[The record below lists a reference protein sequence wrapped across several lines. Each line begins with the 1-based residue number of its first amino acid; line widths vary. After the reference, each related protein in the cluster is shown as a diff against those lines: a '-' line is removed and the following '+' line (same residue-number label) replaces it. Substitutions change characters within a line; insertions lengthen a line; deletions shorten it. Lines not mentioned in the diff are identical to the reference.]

1 MAVSNILELSIF
13 GFVICENNS
22 YNENQSKHLTIVKN
36 NVVIFFSSQS
46 LEYLECTSV
55 ELHLKNIG
63 SYLKEQVS
71 NQTFRNP
78 FQKGTSILCQVVR
91 KACDLTMSP
100 DVQLLD
106 DKKWTELLRRY
117 KR

>member
-1 MAVSNILELSIF
+1 MYIGGIAF
-13 GFVICENNS
+13 
-22 YNENQSKHLTIVKN
+22 
-36 NVVIFFSSQS
+36 
-46 LEYLECTSV
+46 
-55 ELHLKNIG
+55 KNIG
-63 SYLKEQVS
+63 SYFKEQVS

-78 FQKGTSILCQVVR
+78 FQKGTSILFQVVR

>member
-13 GFVICENNS
+13 GFVICENNF

-46 LEYLECTSV
+46 L
-55 ELHLKNIG
+55 G

-78 FQKGTSILCQVVR
+78 FQKGTSILFQVVR

>member
-13 GFVICENNS
+13 GFVNCENNF

-36 NVVIFFSSQS
+36 NVVNFFSSQS
-46 LEYLECTSV
+46 L
-55 ELHLKNIG
+55 G

>member
-36 NVVIFFSSQS
+36 NVVIFFQVRA
-46 LEYLECTSV
+46 L
-55 ELHLKNIG
+55 IG

-78 FQKGTSILCQVVR
+78 FQKGTSILFQVVR